1 MAQKLSRSAGCQSWI
16 DRCYLPLV
24 VGIAVAI
31 IPPVTDND
39 DTRIALSGGQYVVVA
54 RDLGAAALLAI
65 ERGELLCLRL
75 SNGVAVTVDFADGR
89 PPLVSAQLPH
99 AKGYAAAGT
108 MS

>member
-1 MAQKLSRSAGCQSWI
+1 MAQELLRAVGYQAWI

-31 IPPVTDND
+31 LPPLAETEG
-39 DTRIALSGGQYVVVA
+39 TRIALSGGEYVTVA
-54 RDLGAAALLAI
+54 RDLGPAALLAI

-89 PPLVSAQLPH
+89 PPLVSTQLPH
-99 AKGYAAAGT
+99 AKA
-108 MS
+108 